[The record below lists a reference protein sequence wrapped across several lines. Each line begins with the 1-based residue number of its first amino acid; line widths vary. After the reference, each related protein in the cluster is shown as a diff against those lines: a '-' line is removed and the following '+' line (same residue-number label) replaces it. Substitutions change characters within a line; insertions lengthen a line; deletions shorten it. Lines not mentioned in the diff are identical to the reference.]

1 MSDPPITFGSRFGFI
16 PRVSC
21 TKGVLCAD
29 RIVKVSYRGASRRAS
44 EDQWILQPKTYESI
58 QRHCS
63 AATNSPLDGFSAP
76 RPYRKR
82 VIASAEGRVL
92 EIGVGS
98 GLNIPFYGS
107 AVRGVLGLEPSQ
119 PLIAMAR
126 KVAEGAT
133 NPVAFIEGSAKGI
146 PLDDNTVDTVVS
158 TWTMCTIPEVDQALS
173 EIRRV
178 LKRGGRLLFAE
189 HGLALEMGVR
199 RWQDRLTP
207 AWKRIGGG
215 CHLNRPIREMIA
227 NAGFHFEHLGSAYM
241 RGPKPFAFM
250 YEGSARPY

>member
-1 MSDPPITFGSRFGFI
+1 MSDPPITLGSRFGFI

-63 AATNSPLDGFSAP
+63 AATNSLLDGFSAP

-82 VIASAEGRVL
+82 
-92 EIGVGS
+92 
-98 GLNIPFYGS
+98 
-107 AVRGVLGLEPSQ
+107 
-119 PLIAMAR
+119 
-126 KVAEGAT
+126 
-133 NPVAFIEGSAKGI
+133 
-146 PLDDNTVDTVVS
+146 
-158 TWTMCTIPEVDQALS
+158 
-173 EIRRV
+173 
-178 LKRGGRLLFAE
+178 E
-189 HGLALEMGVR
+189 HGLAPEMGVR

-227 NAGFHFEHLGSAYM
+227 NAGFHFEHLESAYM
-241 RGPKPFAFM
+241 RRPKPFACT
-250 YEGSARPY
+250 YEGTARPY